1 MSLITRGFGAASGE
15 VKAITNIDLELASQ
29 SYVFEITNTT
39 IAIAIE
45 ITDDGGII
53 DMISI
58 KQGEA
63 KTLTFTITEDGASL
77 DLSKATL
84 SFAVKEQKTD
94 TEYIIEKTLGNFDI
108 SGASSGKVSITLS
121 SSDTAVAPE
130 SYVAELRVEIDPSN
144 IYKSDD
150 IDFIVEESVFN

>member
-15 VKAITNIDLELASQ
+15 VKAITNIDLEMASK
-29 SYVFEITNTT
+29 SYAFEITNTT
-39 IAIAIE
+39 IAIE

-94 TEYIIEKTLGNFDI
+94 TEYIIEKTLGNFDV
-108 SGASSGKVSITLS
+108 SGASIGKVSITLS
-121 SSDTAVAPE
+121 STDTDIDPE
-130 SYVAELRVEIDPSN
+130 SYVAELRVEINPSN

-150 IDFIVEESVFN
+150 IDFIVEKSVFN